1 MIIDI
6 LIFLLIVFNIILT
19 SMYLS
24 KINNIEKFEDAV
36 KQYKQTIKTEYNKF
50 LAKK

>member
-6 LIFLLIVFNIILT
+6 VIFLLLIFNIILA
-19 SMYLS
+19 SIYLS
-24 KINNIEKFEDAV
+24 KINKVEKFEDAV

-50 LAKK
+50 LSKK